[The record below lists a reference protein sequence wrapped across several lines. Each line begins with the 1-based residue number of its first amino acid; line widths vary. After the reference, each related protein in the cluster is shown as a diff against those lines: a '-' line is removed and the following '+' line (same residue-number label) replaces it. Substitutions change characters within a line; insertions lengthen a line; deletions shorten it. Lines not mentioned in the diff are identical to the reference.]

1 MNHPFVDGNKRIGH
15 AALETFLFLNGFE
28 LSAPAEDAER
38 TFLALAAGKVSRDDL
53 TNWITRYHQP
63 L

>member
-1 MNHPFVDGNKRIGH
+1 
-15 AALETFLFLNGFE
+15 LFLNGFE
-28 LSAPAEDAER
+28 LSAPVEEAER
-38 TFLALAAGKVSRDDL
+38 AFLASAAGKVSRDDL